1 MERRIPYPETDD
13 GGAAA
18 VRSWWSENGWSLAQQ
33 ATRITTKTTTTRQD
47 KNNNYRADVSDRL
60 EMFIHVKTALM
71 YVGRGLRVD
80 FQRRDY
86 QL

>member
-1 MERRIPYPETDD
+1 MQELRLERARQPNSGTGQRVERRIPYPETDD

-33 ATRITTKTTTTRQD
+33 ATRITTKATTTQQD

-60 EMFIHVKTALM
+60 EMFIHVKLH
-71 YVGRGLRVD
+71 
-80 FQRRDY
+80 
-86 QL
+86 